1 MLVRVNK
8 GFLIAYER
16 HSLKKLREV
25 LMVKRQTIYN
35 IRNGKTKLSLR
46 DAARLHD
53 ELKIGW
59 VNFKQYEDVL
69 PAGMTTKELTE

>member
-8 GFLIAYER
+8 GFLIAFER
-16 HSLKKLREV
+16 YGLERLCDV
-25 LMVKRQTIYN
+25 MMVKRQSIYN
-35 IRNGKTKLSLR
+35 IRNGKTQLSLG

-59 VNFKQYEDVL
+59 VNFKQYETVV
-69 PAGMTTKELTE
+69 PAGMVNKEITE